1 MSLTF
6 QHACNFLKS
15 RTESWWQT
23 FGTTWKGEE
32 NAWESISKLLFFAQY
47 PLFWKFAF
55 TVCAKEFIS
64 YQKYL
69 ITKVCKT
76 FSAFGG
82 DRINMEKLIFV
93 SHFCFWKIIKS
104 FPSIVNFFLLFSILR
119 IDSFYIFEAMMYLCV
134 CKYVQYTTRIALFSI
149 DCFFSGHSSA
159 QKNEYQSGVFSSN
172 QLSVCYHAIISF
184 TTAVSITVLGRME
197 KKGEIHFLDFLY
209 INIQPCTIR

>member
-1 MSLTF
+1 M
-6 QHACNFLKS
+6 ANIWNNLKG
-15 RTESWWQT
+15 RRKCMRKH
-23 FGTTWKGEE
+23 FKTT
-32 NAWESISKLLFFAQY
+32 FFAQY

-69 ITKVCKT
+69 ITKVFKT

-82 DRINMEKLIFV
+82 DRINMEKLIFI
-93 SHFCFWKIIKS
+93 SHFL
-104 FPSIVNFFLLFSILR
+104 FLKNNKVISEHSEFLSSLFNIAYWSIL
-119 IDSFYIFEAMMYLCV
+119 YIWSHDV
-134 CKYVQYTTRIALFSI
+134 CKYVQYTTRIALFSK

-184 TTAVSITVLGRME
+184 TILQYYSIGKDG
-197 KKGEIHFLDFLY
+197 KKGGKFIF
-209 INIQPCTIR
+209 

>member
-1 MSLTF
+1 M
-6 QHACNFLKS
+6 ANIWNNLKG
-15 RTESWWQT
+15 RRKCMRKH
-23 FGTTWKGEE
+23 FKTT
-32 NAWESISKLLFFAQY
+32 FFAQY

-76 FSAFGG
+76 FSAF
-82 DRINMEKLIFV
+82 E
-93 SHFCFWKIIKS
+93 HFCFWKIIKS

-134 CKYVQYTTRIALFSI
+134 CKYVQYTTRIALFSK

-184 TTAVSITVLGRME
+184 TILQYYSIGKDG
-197 KKGEIHFLDFLY
+197 KKGGNSFFRLSIHQY
-209 INIQPCTIR
+209 STMHY

>member
-1 MSLTF
+1 MPTTHIRRKCLWHFSTHATF
-6 QHACNFLKS
+6 
-15 RTESWWQT
+15 
-23 FGTTWKGEE
+23 WKVEQKVDGKHLEQLE
-32 NAWESISKLLFFAQY
+32 REKKMHEKAFQNYFFFAQY

-134 CKYVQYTTRIALFSI
+134 CKYVRTIYDTHCTLFKRL
-149 DCFFSGHSSA
+149 FFQWPLICSE
-159 QKNEYQSGVFSSN
+159 KW
-172 QLSVCYHAIISF
+172 ISKWGF
-184 TTAVSITVLGRME
+184 
-197 KKGEIHFLDFLY
+197 F
-209 INIQPCTIR
+209 

>member
-1 MSLTF
+1 MANIWNNLKGRRKCMRKHFKTTF
-6 QHACNFLKS
+6 
-15 RTESWWQT
+15 
-23 FGTTWKGEE
+23 
-32 NAWESISKLLFFAQY
+32 FFAQY

-64 YQKYL
+64 PQKYL

-104 FPSIVNFFLLFSILR
+104 FPSIVNFFLLFSYCVLIHS
-119 IDSFYIFEAMMYLCV
+119 IYLKPWCT
-134 CKYVQYTTRIALFSI
+134 YVYLQYTTRIALFSK

-172 QLSVCYHAIISF
+172 QLSVCYRHNLF
-184 TTAVSITVLGRME
+184 YYTAVLQ
-197 KKGEIHFLDFLY
+197 Y
-209 INIQPCTIR
+209 

>member
-1 MSLTF
+1 MPTTHIRRKCLWHFSTHATF
-6 QHACNFLKS
+6 
-15 RTESWWQT
+15 
-23 FGTTWKGEE
+23 WKVEQKVDGKHLEQLE
-32 NAWESISKLLFFAQY
+32 REKKMHEKAFQNYFFFAQY

-93 SHFCFWKIIKS
+93 SHFCFWKIMKS

-119 IDSFYIFEAMMYLCV
+119 IDPFYIFEAMMYV
-134 CKYVQYTTRIALFSI
+134 SIYNIRHAL
-149 DCFFSGHSSA
+149 HSF
-159 QKNEYQSGVFSSN
+159 QKIVFSVATHLLRKMNIKVGFFLATNSR
-172 QLSVCYHAIISF
+172 CATAIISF
-184 TTAVSITVLGRME
+184 TIL
-197 KKGEIHFLDFLY
+197 
-209 INIQPCTIR
+209 

>member
-69 ITKVCKT
+69 ITSQT

-82 DRINMEKLIFV
+82 DRMNMEKLIFV
-93 SHFCFWKIIKS
+93 SHFCLWKIIKS

-119 IDSFYIFEAMMYLCV
+119 IDPFYIFEAMMYLCV
-134 CKYVQYTTRIALFSI
+134 CTIYGTHCTLFNRL
-149 DCFFSGHSSA
+149 FFQWPLICSE
-159 QKNEYQSGVFSSN
+159 KW
-172 QLSVCYHAIISF
+172 ISKWGF
-184 TTAVSITVLGRME
+184 
-197 KKGEIHFLDFLY
+197 F
-209 INIQPCTIR
+209 